1 MREERLLERI
11 RSFERDPSRRS
22 RIDQGRLV
30 DSVLAHLRHILNT
43 RQGSAPIAPDYG
55 VPDFLDFLQ
64 TYPDSVREIERS
76 IRTAIMAYEPR
87 LQGVRVAFIPQED
100 DLLALR
106 FQITAHV
113 AGAEGERVR
122 FETVVD
128 TDGKISV
135 KR

>member
-11 RSFERDPSRRS
+11 RSFERDPTRRS
-22 RIDQGRLV
+22 RTDYGRLV
-30 DSVLAHLRHILNT
+30 DSVLNHLRQILNT

-76 IRTAIMAYEPR
+76 IRTAIQTYEPR

-100 DLLALR
+100 DALALR
-106 FQITAHV
+106 FQITAHIS
-113 AGAEGERVR
+113 GADGERVR
-122 FETVVD
+122 FETVVN
-128 TDGKISV
+128 TDGKIAV

>member
-11 RSFERDPSRRS
+11 CSFERDPVRRG
-22 RIDQGRLV
+22 RTDYGRLV
-30 DSVLAHLRHILNT
+30 DSVLNHLRQILNT

-76 IRTAIMAYEPR
+76 IRTAIQTYEPR
-87 LQGVRVAFIPQED
+87 LQGVRVAFNPQED
-100 DLLALR
+100 DALALR
-106 FQITAHV
+106 FQITAHIS
-113 AGAEGERVR
+113 GADGERVR

>member
-11 RSFERDPSRRS
+11 RSFEREPSRRG
-22 RIDQGRLV
+22 RTDQGRLV
-30 DSVLAHLRHILNT
+30 DSILGHIRHLLNT
-43 RQGSAPIAPDYG
+43 RQGSAPIAPDFG

-64 TYPDSVREIERS
+64 SYPDSVREIERS
-76 IRTAIMAYEPR
+76 IRAAIQSYEPR
-87 LQGVRVAFIPQED
+87 LAGVRVAFIPQDD

-106 FQITAHV
+106 FGITARLSD
-113 AGAEGERVR
+113 GNGGEVR

-128 TDGKISV
+128 TDGKIAV

>member
-11 RSFERDPSRRS
+11 RSFERDPARRG
-22 RIDQGRLV
+22 RTDYGRLV
-30 DSVLAHLRHILNT
+30 DSVLTHLRQILNT

-76 IRTAIMAYEPR
+76 IRTAIQTYEPR

-100 DLLALR
+100 DALALR
-106 FQITAHV
+106 FQITAHIS
-113 AGAEGERVR
+113 GADGERVR

>member
-11 RSFERDPSRRS
+11 RSFERDPARRG
-22 RIDQGRLV
+22 RPDHGRLV
-30 DSVLAHLRHILNT
+30 DSVLAHLRQILNT

-76 IRTAIMAYEPR
+76 IRAAIQTYEPR
-87 LQGVRVAFIPQED
+87 LDGVRVAFIPQED
-100 DLLALR
+100 DVLALR
-106 FQITAHV
+106 FQITARI
-113 AGAEGERVR
+113 AGENGGMVR

-128 TDGKISV
+128 TDGKIAV